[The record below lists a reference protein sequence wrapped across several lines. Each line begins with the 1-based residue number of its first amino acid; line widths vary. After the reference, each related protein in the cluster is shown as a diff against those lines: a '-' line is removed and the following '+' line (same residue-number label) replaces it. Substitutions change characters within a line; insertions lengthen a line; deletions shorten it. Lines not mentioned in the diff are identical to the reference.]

1 MTDKILKIILVDD
14 HAIVRTG
21 YKLLLQNDPEIEV
34 IA

>member
-1 MTDKILKIILVDD
+1 VTDKILKIILVDD
-14 HAIVRTG
+14 HAIVRMG

>member
-1 MTDKILKIILVDD
+1 VTDKILKIILVDD
-14 HAIVRTG
+14 HVIVRMG